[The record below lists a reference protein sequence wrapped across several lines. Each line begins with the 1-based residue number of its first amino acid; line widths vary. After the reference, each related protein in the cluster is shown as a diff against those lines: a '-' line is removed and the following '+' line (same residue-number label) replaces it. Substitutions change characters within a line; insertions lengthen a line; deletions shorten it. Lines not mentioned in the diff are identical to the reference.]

1 LLAGK
6 LTAVKPPFAVLQVW
20 FDWYAGTLPGRLKL
34 SPLVQKVASAAEGG
48 PVRYDITAVIRRKI
62 VFKDRP
68 KPLIAEE
75 SRGLSTCACCFVLHF
90 APPLTTSPCSGPG
103 QVAGRHYL

>member
-1 LLAGK
+1 MSA
-6 LTAVKPPFAVLQVW
+6 PFDDSI
-20 FDWYAGTLPGRLKL
+20 FLPL
-34 SPLVQKVASAAEGG
+34 QKVASATEGG

-75 SRGLSTCACCFVLHF
+75 SRGLSTCACCVMFFISH
-90 APPLTTSPCSGPG
+90 P
-103 QVAGRHYL
+103 R